1 MPFAFRTTFHDPG
14 TRARRGAFTTSRGV
28 VETPAFMPVGTRA
41 TVTGLTPD
49 DLHALG
55 AQIVLANT
63 YHLMLRPGPEAF
75 RRVGGIHRF
84 MRWDRPVLTDSG
96 GFQIFSLAQDRVV
109 TEEGAR
115 FRSYVDGR
123 PHVLS
128 PERSIEVQTAIGS
141 DVMMVLDVCPPSTAE
156 PAAIR
161 EAMDRTHRWA
171 LRSLAARTNPEQALF
186 AIVQGGLDPALR
198 AESARFLVDHG
209 FDGFAVGG
217 LAVGDTRAERADVVG
232 RATEL
237 LPRDRP
243 RYLMGVGTPP
253 DLLHAIGEG
262 VDMFDCVLPTTMAWQ
277 GTAFAATGRVR
288 LTRGEHKLSDA
299 PLDAGCGCSTCRTYS
314 RGYLHHLFKCREP
327 LGPRLLSIHN
337 LQHYL
342 DLMREA
348 RAAIEAG
355 RYGPF
360 SRARLEALD
369 RHEHDPS
376 RRAPGRRAV
385 PPLPASTSTPTST
398 WTPTSTPD
406 LDPTLASAAA
416 HPERFDSGGSAADAQ
431 GSLRADAEASPQD
444 RRARYELVLTSLG
457 VPAVRDALVGE
468 VMHPVV
474 GPGVESERLYV
485 AQSRLRDRL
494 AERGP
499 PLVLFDVG
507 LGAGS
512 NALAAL
518 AAADSAEGGRRLEI
532 ASFERDTGALAL
544 AVSEA
549 GAARLGLTGREVAA
563 ARTLLERGRFESPR
577 VLWRLVPGDLRET
590 FPREDARAELVFWD
604 PFSPKANPELWT
616 VAAFSALR
624 ARCAPRADVYTY
636 STATATRAA
645 LLLAG
650 FHVGAGDASG
660 PKQETTVAATDPAL
674 LARPLD
680 ARWLARLARSSAPFP
695 VDAPPGALE
704 RIRAHPQFAT

>member
-1 MPFAFRTTFHDPG
+1 MPFAFRTAFHDPG
-14 TRARRGAFTTSRGV
+14 TRARRGALTTSRGV

-55 AQIVLANT
+55 AEIVLANT

-84 MRWDRPVLTDSG
+84 MRWERPVLTDSG
-96 GFQIFSLAQDRVV
+96 GFQIFSLAHDRVI

-198 AESARFLVDHG
+198 AESARFLVGHG

-253 DLLHAIGEG
+253 DILHAIGEG

-327 LGPRLLSIHN
+327 LGPRLLSVHN

-360 SRARLEALD
+360 ARARLEALD

-376 RRAPGRRAV
+376 RRAPGRRPP
-385 PPLPASTSTPTST
+385 PPLTPSPSAPPSAETSVAPAVHAERSG
-398 WTPTSTPD
+398 
-406 LDPTLASAAA
+406 AS
-416 HPERFDSGGSAADAQ
+416 
-431 GSLRADAEASPQD
+431 
-444 RRARYELVLTSLG
+444 ARYELVLTSLG
-457 VPAVRDALVGE
+457 VPAVRDAVLGE

-485 AQSRLRDRL
+485 AQSRLRSRL

-518 AAADSAEGGRRLEI
+518 AAADAVEGGRRLEI

-544 AVSEA
+544 AASEA
-549 GAARLGLTGREVAA
+549 GAARLGLGQRQVAA
-563 ARTLLERGRFESPR
+563 ARSLLERGRFESPR
-577 VLWRLVPGDLRET
+577 ALWRLVPGDLRET
-590 FPREDARAELVFWD
+590 LPREEARAELVFWD

-660 PKQETTVAATDPAL
+660 PKQETTAAATDPAL
-674 LARPLD
+674 LARALD
-680 ARWLARLARSSAPFP
+680 ARWLARLERSSAPFP

-704 RIRAHPQFAT
+704 RIRAHPQFAAA